1 MRVFQTFLLLVV
13 SFGIV
18 GGCSKG
24 ASEPEPGASQ
34 GNEAPP
40 TVPATGV
47 VAMDKLSDGQI
58 AAVLMTVDD
67 GEIQQ
72 AQSALQRAT
81 DPEVRAFATHMIDQH
96 TASKQA
102 GAQLAS
108 QTGLRPV
115 ESPKSRELQAD
126 ASQQLERLNSADQ
139 ANFDITYVSGQIE
152 QHTAVLKLIEDQL
165 LPAVNQ
171 PGLRDHL
178 QTARGMVQEHLERA
192 RQIQKK

>member
-1 MRVFQTFLLLVV
+1 MRIFQVFVLLVV
-13 SFGIV
+13 SFSIAS
-18 GGCSKG
+18 GCSKG

-40 TVPATGV
+40 VPATGV

-58 AAVLMTVDD
+58 AAVLMTVDE
-67 GEIQQ
+67 GEIEQ
-72 AQSALQRAT
+72 AQAALQRAT
-81 DPEVRAFATHMIDQH
+81 DPEVRAFATHMVDQH

-102 GAQLAS
+102 GTQLAS
-108 QTGLRPV
+108 QTGLKPL
-115 ESPKSRELQAD
+115 ESPKSSELRAN
-126 ASQQLERLNSADQ
+126 AAQQLERLNAADE

-152 QHTAVLKLIEDQL
+152 QHAAVLKLIEDQL

-178 QTARGMVQEHLERA
+178 QNARGMVQEHLDRA
-192 RQIQKK
+192 RQLQKK